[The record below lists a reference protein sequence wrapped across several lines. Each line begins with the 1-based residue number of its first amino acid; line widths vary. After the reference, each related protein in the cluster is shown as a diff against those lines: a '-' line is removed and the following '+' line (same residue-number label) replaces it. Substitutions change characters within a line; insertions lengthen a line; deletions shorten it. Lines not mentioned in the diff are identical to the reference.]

1 MCLGCQEPEN
11 GSAPSGDIADNPG
24 FPRRL
29 KTGSLCLLAVDTQRH
44 RDRSHPEGPT
54 DGQMVGANPRGPA
67 EAEHREP
74 PRKRN

>member
-1 MCLGCQEPEN
+1 QSRLPEAAKNRQFVSAGCRYPE
-11 GSAPSGDIADNPG
+11 A
-24 FPRRL
+24 
-29 KTGSLCLLAVDTQRH
+29 Q